1 MLFFIRRTGINN
13 YSKFFIFKFKRT
25 DARLHCYCHN
35 HSFLENWK
43 REKLHSKLKNVR
55 SDYILSSKT
64 MHKPSNASSLFEPG
78 NLENQPGF
86 EQQHFRALICLF
98 HLTYPLSPV
107 NGSIVTKMLG

>member
-1 MLFFIRRTGINN
+1 
-13 YSKFFIFKFKRT
+13 
-25 DARLHCYCHN
+25 
-35 HSFLENWK
+35 
-43 REKLHSKLKNVR
+43 
-55 SDYILSSKT
+55 

-107 NGSIVTKMLG
+107 NGSIKLQKCWVSELTFSLIFGC